1 MSHYYISLFIIRTLE
16 MNIHCAFW
24 NTGGQQIY
32 FCITHKHLNKYAAY
46 LNISLF
52 YNPPGSAK
60 YRRGLE
66 SVSTF
71 EKSWK
76 NSLGKC
82 FYLFPFHLVCKY
94 IGLNWRSYSLMPF
107 CFLIRVGN
115 KEKWKASAKY
125 YLKRVSQICCIIMYP
140 KWLVCALLTC
150 NRFTLIIN
158 STRWVY
164 SSVIIKGFVMWEY
177 DQVP

>member
-1 MSHYYISLFIIRTLE
+1 

-71 EKSWK
+71 EKSFWK

-158 STRWVY
+158 LTRWVY